1 MPLFLKLHRAVPL
14 LLILGALCAIAPAVR
29 ALATRIDAPVPALP
43 ELILLPTL
51 MASLIGEAIATPM
64 AELER
69 SAARGQRSA
78 LLAYGL
84 AVTLL
89 SAAALGLVFREGDGG
104 HGWLSVARAMA
115 GQAGG
120 AFLSAAVLGGA
131 RAFMIPIG
139 IGLGVTTAAGVL
151 GTGGAA
157 AWMLA
162 DDGDAAAWAI
172 ASSLILIG
180 SIALRLRAPIPR

>member
-1 MPLFLKLHRAVPL
+1 
-14 LLILGALCAIAPAVR
+14 
-29 ALATRIDAPVPALP
+29 
-43 ELILLPTL
+43 
-51 MASLIGEAIATPM
+51 
-64 AELER
+64 
-69 SAARGQRSA
+69 
-78 LLAYGL
+78 
-84 AVTLL
+84 
-89 SAAALGLVFREGDGG
+89 
-104 HGWLSVARAMA
+104 
-115 GQAGG
+115 
-120 AFLSAAVLGGA
+120 
-131 RAFMIPIG
+131 MIPIG